1 MEQNRARPGRKPGD
15 GGRPPGVPNK
25 ATREARQAIA
35 SFVDNNAERLQEWL
49 DAVAAGV
56 PRNDTLGN
64 QMRDDNGNPLWVVPP
79 NPEKAF
85 NLFQGVV
92 EYHVPKLARTEMTG
106 AGGGPISVAALDL
119 KGLSDI
125 ELAQVANLLGKASG

>member
-1 MEQNRARPGRKPGD
+1 MTTM
-15 GGRPPGVPNK
+15 
-25 ATREARQAIA
+25 ATRC
-35 SFVDNNAERLQEWL
+35 
-49 DAVAAGV
+49 
-56 PRNDTLGN
+56 
-64 QMRDDNGNPLWVVPP
+64 WVVPP

-119 KGLSDI
+119 KGLSDT